1 MPTGKHKI
9 VTMKKNLLTLS
20 EFSRRGGKARAKK
33 LTAEQRSAIAQKAA
47 AIRWRKQ
54 RDSKKEGE

>member
-9 VTMKKNLLTLS
+9 STMKKKLLTLS

-33 LTAEQRSAIAQKAA
+33 LTTEQRRAIARMGAEA
-47 AIRWRKQ
+47 RWEKQ
-54 RDSKKEGE
+54 RETKKRGD